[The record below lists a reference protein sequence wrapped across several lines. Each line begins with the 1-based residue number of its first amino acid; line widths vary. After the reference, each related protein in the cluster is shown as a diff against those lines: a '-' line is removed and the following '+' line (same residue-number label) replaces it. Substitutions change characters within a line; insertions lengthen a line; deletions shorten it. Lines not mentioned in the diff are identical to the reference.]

1 MEIMKRNP
9 NPMDAF
15 KQMGVKLQKYLR
27 LYFQMF
33 KSNQFNNMT
42 YTKLLT

>member
-15 KQMGVKLQKYLR
+15 RQMGVKLQKYLR

-33 KSNQFNNMT
+33 KSNQLQ
-42 YTKLLT
+42 KVPS